1 FPLGVVGLITPWNHP
16 LLILIKK
23 LAPALAGGNC
33 VIIKPSELTPITTL
47 ELGAIANEAG
57 FPKGVINIVP
67 GFGHSAGASLT
78 NDYRLAKIDITGG
91 TETGKVI
98 AEASGRNLT
107 NISCE
112 LGGKSSVLFFE
123 DIDIDKAVNASAF
136 ASFIATGQTCVQGSR
151 LLVHE

>member
-1 FPLGVVGLITPWNHP
+1 
-16 LLILIKK
+16 
-23 LAPALAGGNC
+23 
-33 VIIKPSELTPITTL
+33 
-47 ELGAIANEAG
+47 
-57 FPKGVINIVP
+57 GVINIVP

-91 TETGKVI
+91 TETGKII

-136 ASFIATGQTCVQGSR
+136 ASFSATGQACVQGSR
-151 LLVHE
+151 LLVHESIHDRFVEKFIKKVADIKIGDPTLLETQMGPLISKSQLNLIEKYTD